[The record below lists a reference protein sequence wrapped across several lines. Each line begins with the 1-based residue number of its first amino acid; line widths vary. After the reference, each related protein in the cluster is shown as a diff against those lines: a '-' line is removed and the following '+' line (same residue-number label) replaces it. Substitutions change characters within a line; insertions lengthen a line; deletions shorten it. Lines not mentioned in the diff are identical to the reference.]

1 MRAAAVCRLVVVVVV
16 GEVDGVVTRLKS
28 VSNKVSSTVSSKVS
42 RVSNGVNTEPISP
55 SIVSKHLDGVA
66 TRLALLPGQMELLR
80 LGEGLDRLEP
90 ARL

>member
-1 MRAAAVCRLVVVVVV
+1 MVVVVV
-16 GEVDGVVTRLKS
+16 GEVDGIVARLKS
-28 VSNKVSSTVSSKVS
+28 VSCKVNCEASSKVGNKYG
-42 RVSNGVNTEPISP
+42 VSNEPTSP
-55 SIVSKHLDGVA
+55 SIVSKQLDGVA

>member
-1 MRAAAVCRLVVVVVV
+1 M
-16 GEVDGVVTRLKS
+16 
-28 VSNKVSSTVSSKVS
+28 KVYS
-42 RVSNGVNTEPISP
+42 RVSNGVNNEPVKPIYT
-55 SIVSKHLDGVA
+55 IVSKQLDGVA

>member
-1 MRAAAVCRLVVVVVV
+1 M
-16 GEVDGVVTRLKS
+16 
-28 VSNKVSSTVSSKVS
+28 KVYS
-42 RVSNGVNTEPISP
+42 RVSNGVNNEPISP
-55 SIVSKHLDGVA
+55 SIVSKQLDGVA